1 MPYSLVRAVV
11 EQELHGGE
19 RVPPPV
25 PSGDLGRSPPQELLH
40 DGEAFD
46 DVFAQFDDKPLGAAS
61 VAQVHRALL
70 SPEYGGREV
79 SSERAAAER
88 TSGVDSALLTQLC
101 CAQVAVK
108 VQRPAIEAK
117 LLGDVAAL
125 KAREIAE
132 R

>member
-1 MPYSLVRAVV
+1 MI
-11 EQELHGGE
+11 
-19 RVPPPV
+19 
-25 PSGDLGRSPPQELLH
+25 SGDPPLQELLH

-46 DVFAQFDDKPLGAAS
+46 DVFAQFDDQPLGAAS

-88 TSGVDSALLTQLC
+88 ASGVDSPLLLLC